1 MAALAIV
8 VLVVAGACG
17 DPNAT
22 PAPAPTTAPTPTAV
36 PTPSP
41 SPVDVTDDFVR
52 IITAPDFS
60 ATATVNG
67 TVMVGPNTADV
78 TGNAIFAGPDSS
90 VTLSVTGG
98 EATQA
103 IESVAIGSKRW
114 GRKTPGPWLAAPDAD
129 PSEGSMSGTLA
140 TIASVKDL
148 GVEEQ
153 DGRPLHHLQPGG
165 GGAVSPAILGFDV
178 EGATD
183 PALVMDFYATDDG
196 TPAVMRLDATWTQTV
211 DDVSLPIALDLEF
224 AFSGVGTSH
233 AVSPPEDVWVVNA
246 SKPFKY
252 SMAHPADWT
261 IESSKTE
268 DAYAIDGQPYV
279 YVAPQQLAK
288 GATLDAFVADLQ
300 AFYKDDFGVP
310 TSQTATSLGGQPA
323 TRLVYQFTNDQGQD
337 VTFVDD
343 ISVRGRTG
351 WEVFLVT
358 AGGASD
364 IPVFDQ
370 FVATFQYAD

>member
-1 MAALAIV
+1 M
-8 VLVVAGACG
+8 
-17 DPNAT
+17 P
-22 PAPAPTTAPTPTAV
+22 
-36 PTPSP
+36 
-41 SPVDVTDDFVR
+41 R
-52 IITAPDFS
+52 
-60 ATATVNG
+60 
-67 TVMVGPNTADV
+67 
-78 TGNAIFAGPDSS
+78 
-90 VTLSVTGG
+90 
-98 EATQA
+98 
-103 IESVAIGSKRW
+103 
-114 GRKTPGPWLAAPDAD
+114 
-129 PSEGSMSGTLA
+129 
-140 TIASVKDL
+140 
-148 GVEEQ
+148 
-153 DGRPLHHLQPGG
+153 
-165 GGAVSPAILGFDV
+165 
-178 EGATD
+178 
-183 PALVMDFYATDDG
+183 
-196 TPAVMRLDATWTQTV
+196 WTQT
-211 DDVSLPIALDLEF
+211 DGDVSLPIDLDLEF

-233 AVSPPEDVWVVNA
+233 AVSPPEDVWIVNA
-246 SKPFKY
+246 SKTFKY
-252 SMAHPADWT
+252 SMAHPTDWT

-323 TRLVYQFTNDQGQD
+323 ARLVYQFTNDQGQD

-370 FVATFQYAD
+370 FVATFQYTD